1 MAWTLFQGDMGIYA
15 IVRTGGKQYRVE
27 EGRSIKVE
35 RLPAA
40 EGSTIELTEVL
51 ALHDGKAVTVGT
63 PVVTGARVVA
73 EVMSHG
79 RGAKVV
85 VFKYKPKVRYRRR
98 TGHRQAFTELRIDEI
113 LGPGQKPTPRK
124 RQRRKREEEE
134 APAEAEVAA
143 PEAVAEAPAV
153 AEEPAAAAAPETE
166 AAAPETAPEEAP
178 KPRRRSRKKT
188 EEE

>member
-1 MAWTLFQGDMGIYA
+1 M
-15 IVRTGGKQYRVE
+15 
-27 EGRSIKVE
+27 
-35 RLPAA
+35 
-40 EGSTIELTEVL
+40 L

-98 TGHRQAFTELRIDEI
+98 TGHRQPFTELRIDEI

-124 RQRRKREEEE
+124 RQRRKPEAEE
-134 APAEAEVAA
+134 APAEAEAEA
-143 PEAVAEAPAV
+143 PEAAVAEAPP
-153 AEEPAAAAAPETE
+153 EEPAPAAE
-166 AAAPETAPEEAP
+166 AAVPEVAPEEAP
-178 KPRRRSRKKT
+178 KPRRRSRKKA